1 MKKFNLL
8 FLLIFFY
15 PNFLLSQIIKGFLP
29 SSSNKPIELVG
40 FDGLNTYSISK
51 GFVNEKGHFVLNY
64 KISDFGIGYLISE
77 QNKPFLL
84 ILSGED
90 IELVGKSFQN
100 IETIFITK
108 GSENK
113 ALEKFASD
121 QPKREQALSAWSYLE
136 KIYLNDS
143 LFSILDKP
151 KNVILEEK
159 TRIKKEEELFLNN
172 LPKNSYVRWF
182 LPTRKLVSSTSAV
195 AQYRPEEVPATISA
209 FRELDYSENRF
220 YKSGLYK
227 DAIEGHF
234 WLLENSGNS
243 IDATFLEMKKSI
255 DAMLDKLVND
265 EKKLNEVTEFLFAL
279 LEKHSLFQASEYL
292 AVKVL
297 NETSCT
303 INDDLAKQLQ
313 TYQAMKK
320 GNTAPDIVF
329 DGENFAPNYAPNNI
343 PKKLSDIKSSYTVVV
358 FGASWCPKC
367 TEEMPEIAKKYIT
380 WKNAGVEVVFVS
392 LDEDAEAYRKF
403 VKNFPF
409 INTCDYKNWNSD
421 IVKNYYV
428 FGTPTMYLLNNKR
441 EIILRPNSVKQ
452 MDAWVDWFLVKGNK

>member
-8 FLLIFFY
+8 FLLISIH
-15 PNFLLSQIIKGFLP
+15 PNFIFSQIVKGFLP

-40 FDGLNTYSISK
+40 FNGLNTYSISK
-51 GFVNEKGHFVLNY
+51 GSANEKGYFELNY
-64 KISDFGIGYLISE
+64 KVSDFGIGYLIPE
-77 QNKPFLL
+77 GKQPFLL
-84 ILSGED
+84 ILNGED
-90 IELVGKSFQN
+90 VELEGKFFQN
-100 IETIFITK
+100 TENIFITK
-108 GSENK
+108 GFENM
-113 ALEKFASD
+113 ALEKYASD

-136 KIYLNDS
+136 KIYLNES
-143 LFSILDKP
+143 LFSILEKP
-151 KNVILEEK
+151 KKAILEEK
-159 TRIKKEEELFLNN
+159 IRIKKEEELFLNN

-182 LPTRKLVSSTSAV
+182 LPIRKLVSSTSAV

-243 IDATFLEMKKSI
+243 IDATFFEMKKSI
-255 DAMLDKLVND
+255 DVIIGSLIKD

-303 INDDLAKQLQ
+303 INGDLAKQLQ

-320 GNTAPDIVF
+320 GNIAPDIVF
-329 DGENFAPNYAPNNI
+329 DGENFAPNYTPNSI

-380 WKNAGVEVVFVS
+380 WKNAGVEVVFIS
-392 LDEDAEAYRKF
+392 LDEDADAYRKF
-403 VKNFPF
+403 VRNFPF
-409 INTCDYKNWNSD
+409 VSTCDYKKWNSD

-452 MDAWVDWFLVKGNK
+452 MDAWVDWYLVKGNK